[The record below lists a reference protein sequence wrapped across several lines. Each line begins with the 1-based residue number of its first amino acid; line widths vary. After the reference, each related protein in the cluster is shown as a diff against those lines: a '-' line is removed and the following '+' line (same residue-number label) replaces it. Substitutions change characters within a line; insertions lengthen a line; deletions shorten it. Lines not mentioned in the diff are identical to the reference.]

1 MTIEGD
7 VRTFLVINTVEYN
20 NDGRWC
26 VTSCT
31 LTELE
36 GLGFDAEDRERIG
49 ELIVGDSLRDF
60 DFRGV
65 IVIRVA

>member
-1 MTIEGD
+1 MTIFGD
-7 VRTFLVINTVEYN
+7 VKTFIVINTVEYN
-20 NDGRWC
+20 NDGRWSA
-26 VTSCT
+26 TSVNQ
-31 LTELE
+31 LGLE

-49 ELIVGDSLRDF
+49 ELSVGDSLRDF